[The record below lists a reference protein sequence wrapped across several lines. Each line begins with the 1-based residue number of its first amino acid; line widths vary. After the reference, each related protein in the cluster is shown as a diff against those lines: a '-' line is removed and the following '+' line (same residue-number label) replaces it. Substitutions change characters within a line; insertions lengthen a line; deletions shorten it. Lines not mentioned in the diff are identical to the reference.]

1 MTKNTHKVNIP
12 GYRIIRKVGEGGMS
26 VVYLAYQESLKREV
40 ALKVMRPII
49 TDEENVVRRFEQ
61 EAEIIAKLY
70 HPNIVSIYEVGHIDD
85 DILYYSMPYLQH
97 GDLTAFAYNN
107 DHELKKVMADICD
120 GLAFAHT
127 QGVVHR
133 DIKPENILFD
143 QFGHV
148 QIADFGI
155 ALSTGRRRFT
165 QENRIVGSI
174 HYMSPEQAQSKHVDA
189 RSDIYGLG
197 AILYEILTGD
207 PVFDEDSDLSLMLAH
222 VNNEV
227 PQLPEHL
234 SQWQAVIDKCLAK
247 SPNHRYQNMAALKAA
262 IESVNEEIRAPK
274 KSFIKPIA
282 VIAAM
287 GILGVGAWFA
297 WDQLQHN
304 KTSVNQQ
311 VDVLKTPPVDERP
324 VGQTKSQDQV
334 DQLTGSTA
342 EPVPEKDA
350 LPEVVNL
357 LTAEQV
363 AELVENAKKNI
374 ATKQLTTP
382 RDDNALDQLLLLLS
396 NLPNHQEG
404 LSLLSDVMAGYYELV
419 YQSVLKNDLNQAIQ
433 FAESVAEVR
442 HRAIL
447 TNEQLLVFLEHNTE
461 LERSLLLGAIAEKVN
476 LAKGRS
482 NRNGAER
489 LIGLVDA
496 VMPGHEIIDELN
508 ASIES
513 MPLPGQI
520 IADKMGLRS
529 VIVPPEIN
537 HSKGLIKY
545 ALAVSRAEISWQ
557 MFDQFVTDTG
567 HEINRCKSA
576 IGSNMIFSQRNYS
589 KPGFRTAA
597 DMPVVC
603 VTWQDANLFIEWYNK
618 RSGENYRLPTIL
630 EWRHL
635 IKLSDMK
642 TPSCGSANLAGT
654 EFPAEEENFK
664 SYPCN
669 DGFPFVAPY
678 HAFDKNALGLIGF
691 HGNVAEWLA
700 GCQEMG
706 KFKAIFNPEDQCES
720 NPSAGYSWLS
730 GKDDNGHVKQI
741 KFDQAWSH
749 IGFRLVKTL

>member
-1 MTKNTHKVNIP
+1 MTKNNYKVTIP
-12 GYRIIRKVGEGGMS
+12 GYRIIRKIGEGGMS

-97 GDLTAFAYNN
+97 GDLTAFTYNN
-107 DHELKKVMADICD
+107 DQELKTVMSGICD

-165 QENRIVGSI
+165 QDNRIVGSI

-222 VNNEV
+222 VNNDV
-227 PQLPEHL
+227 PKLPAHL
-234 SQWQAVIDKCLAK
+234 SQWQEVINKCLAK
-247 SPNHRYQNMAALKAA
+247 SPNHRYQNMAALKSA
-262 IESVNEEIRAPK
+262 IEAVNADAKGRN
-274 KSFIKPIA
+274 KSLVKPVVSLVSLGLLGVMAWFVWGLLKHKDQAINFPSDTVPA
-282 VIAAM
+282 ESFNTRLSAQDKTLKTASPTTKTSAETAAM
-287 GILGVGAWFA
+287 
-297 WDQLQHN
+297 
-304 KTSVNQQ
+304 T
-311 VDVLKTPPVDERP
+311 
-324 VGQTKSQDQV
+324 
-334 DQLTGSTA
+334 
-342 EPVPEKDA
+342 
-350 LPEVVNL
+350 EVVNH
-357 LTAEQV
+357 LTAEKV
-363 AELVENAKKNI
+363 IELVESAKNNI
-374 ATKQLTTP
+374 AIKQLTTP
-382 RDDNALDQLLLLLS
+382 KDNNALDQLLLLLS
-396 NLPNHQEG
+396 NIPTHQEG
-404 LSLLSDVMAGYYELV
+404 LGLLSDVMAGYYELV
-419 YQSVLKNDLNQAIQ
+419 YHSVLKDDLNQAIQ

-442 HRAIL
+442 HRTIL

-476 LAKGRS
+476 LAKARS
-482 NRNGAER
+482 NRNSAER
-489 LIGLVDA
+489 FIGLVDA

-508 ASIES
+508 ASIKS
-513 MPLPGQI
+513 MPFPGQVI
-520 IADKMGLRS
+520 TDKMGLRFA
-529 VIVPPEIN
+529 IVPPEIN
-537 HSKGLIKY
+537 QTKGLINY
-545 ALAVSRAEISWQ
+545 ALAVSRAEVSWQ
-557 MFDQFVTDTG
+557 MFDQFVAATG
-567 HEINRCKSA
+567 HEISRCKSET
-576 IGSNMIFSQRNYS
+576 GSNMIFSQRNYS
-589 KPGFRTAA
+589 KPGFRTEP

-603 VTWQDANLFIEWYNK
+603 VSWQDANLFITWYNQ
-618 RSGENYRLPTIL
+618 RSGEKNRLPTQL

-635 IKLSDMK
+635 IKLSGVK
-642 TPSCGSANLAGT
+642 TPACQTANLAGT
-654 EFPAEEENFK
+654 EFPAIDENFK
-664 SYPCN
+664 PFACN

-678 HAFDKNALGLIGF
+678 HAFDKNELGLIGF

-706 KFKAIFNPEDQCES
+706 KFKSIFSPDDQCES

-730 GKDDNGHVKQI
+730 GQDDNGGIKQI